1 VERSIHA
8 KNQLGSSCRFD
19 RTYNTG
25 LWQTVR
31 QTQTHD
37 ESKYPA
43 GIVKIGKSLKWLR
56 DVDATERTPFGNLSC
71 MS

>member
-1 VERSIHA
+1 MPKTSLVRPVDSIGPTIPA
-8 KNQLGSSCRFD
+8 YD
-19 RTYNTG
+19 R
-25 LWQTVR
+25 QSDR
-31 QTQTHD
+31 QTHD